1 MNLNVEKLR
10 EACRSGIELAKQQ
23 QVEWDKNVDEAEAEW
38 ERAWRED
45 ILPQWKPFRDEL
57 TKAFKNGGHITREM
71 IPVKFSE
78 YSREELT
85 GVYRPFNR
93 GKRRSGWGN
102 SAWVADHRFGPRPSL
117 QITGFEALI
126 DFLEAVADKTIATGQ
141 LERAG
146 FRNMH
151 KLFEAAANGV
161 WE

>member
-10 EACRSGIELAKQQ
+10 EACRSGIELAKQRQ
-23 QVEWDKNVDEAEAEW
+23 AAWDVSVDAAEAEW

-57 TKAFKNGGHITREM
+57 TKAFKTGG
-71 IPVKFSE
+71 
-78 YSREELT
+78 
-85 GVYRPFNR
+85 
-93 GKRRSGWGN
+93 
-102 SAWVADHRFGPRPSL
+102 
-117 QITGFEALI
+117 Q
-126 DFLEAVADKTIATGQ
+126 
-141 LERAG
+141 RAG